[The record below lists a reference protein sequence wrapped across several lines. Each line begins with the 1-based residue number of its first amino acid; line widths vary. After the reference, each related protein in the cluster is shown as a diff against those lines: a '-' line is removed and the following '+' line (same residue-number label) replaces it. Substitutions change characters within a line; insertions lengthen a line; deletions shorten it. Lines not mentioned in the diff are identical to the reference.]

1 MAARLIS
8 LVLLAALAASPAQAE
23 LPDPTAPPP
32 RADSVEAP
40 PPVALTAIRSSGAQ
54 RVAILDGRS
63 VRVGDRYQGARV
75 VRIDETEVTLRRGSE
90 TVVLKLHPEAETR
103 RRKQ

>member
-1 MAARLIS
+1 
-8 LVLLAALAASPAQAE
+8 
-23 LPDPTAPPP
+23 
-32 RADSVEAP
+32 
-40 PPVALTAIRSSGAQ
+40 
-54 RVAILDGRS
+54 

-90 TVVLKLHPEAETR
+90 TVMLKLHPEAETR

>member
-1 MAARLIS
+1 MATRLMP
-8 LVLLAALAASPAQAE
+8 LVLLAALTASSAQAE

-40 PPVALTAIRSSGAQ
+40 PPAALTAIRSSGAQ
-54 RVAILDGRS
+54 RVAILDGRL
-63 VRVGDRYQGARV
+63 VRVGERYQGARV

-103 RRKQ
+103 RRKK